1 MRPRVG
7 VTCSTTIH
15 EERDLVALE
24 EVYAEA
30 VSRAGGLPFVLPT
43 LEPSD
48 ATEVLASLDGLIL
61 AGGGDVEPSAVRQ
74 RRRTR
79 RSAASTPAATA
90 TRSRSCVRLPVSTS
104 PCWGSAVGSR

>member
-43 LEPSD
+43 LERPMRPRCS
-48 ATEVLASLDGLIL
+48 
-61 AGGGDVEPSAVRQ
+61 P
-74 RRRTR
+74 
-79 RSAASTPAATA
+79 RSTA
-90 TRSRSCVRLPVSTS
+90 
-104 PCWGSAVGSR
+104 

>member
-7 VTCSTTIH
+7 VTCTSTIH
-15 EERDLVALE
+15 EERHLVALE

-48 ATEVLASLDGLIL
+48 APDVLGTLDGLIL
-61 AGGGDVEPSAVRQ
+61 AGGGDVD
-74 RRRTR
+74 
-79 RSAASTPAATA
+79 PALYGATA
-90 TRSRSCVRLPVSTS
+90 HDEVDGVDVRRDRYEIALALEAARR
-104 PCWGSAVGSR
+104 G